1 MVSDAYDSALAEMA
15 RVVGGPHAI
24 TDAGALRSAE
34 TGTFLTHQRVPGIVR
49 PADRREVEECLRIAN
64 RFRVPVYPIS
74 SGKNWGYGSRVPAAD
89 GCLLLDLG
97 RMNRIVDF
105 NEELAYVTV
114 EPGVTQA
121 QLYDFLRERRSNLW
135 MDATGASPECSLI
148 GNAVE
153 RGFGHTPYGD
163 HFAHCCG
170 LEVVLPTGKVVETGF
185 ARFPGANA
193 AAAYRWGVG
202 PALDGLFS
210 QSNFGIVTRM
220 TLWLMPAPEYFQA
233 YYFACEEPEALP
245 ALVDALRPLR
255 LDHTIRGAS
264 HIANDYKVL
273 SALEQ
278 YPWERAGGLTP
289 LREPLMRELR
299 RELKIGVWNGS
310 GALYGTRAQVREARR
325 LLRRALRGIASR
337 LQFLDDRMLR
347 MASAFAKPYE
357 LLTGWKLDRTLALLR
372 PVYGLMKGI
381 PTAHPLAST
390 YWRKRTPPPDAMDP
404 DRDGCGLLWASPVAP
419 ADGYHARELCTLASG
434 ILLEHGFEP
443 MISLTMI
450 TERSLACVVS
460 IAFDREAPGED
471 HRALDCYH
479 DLMGQLASAGYYSYR
494 LGLAAM
500 AGREQPG
507 AYSELLRDM
516 KRMLDPAGILAPGR
530 YVPAGKTAPET
541 VGAAPTG
548 EGVEA
553 TDGSLHAMQSL

>member
-1 MVSDAYDSALAEMA
+1 MAFSAYDASLAHMA
-15 RVVGGPHAI
+15 AVVGPGHAI
-24 TDAGALRSAE
+24 TDAGALRTAE
-34 TGTFLTHQRVPGIVR
+34 TATFLTHQHVPGIIR
-49 PADRREVEECLRIAN
+49 PGDRREVQECVRIAN

-121 QLYDFLRERRSNLW
+121 QLYDFLRERGSNLW

-170 LEVVLPTGKVVETGF
+170 LEVVLPTGQVVETGF

-193 AAAYRWGVG
+193 APAYRWGVG
-202 PALDGLFS
+202 PSLDGLFS

-233 YYFACEEPEALP
+233 YYFRCEEPEDVSALI
-245 ALVDALRPLR
+245 DALRPLR

-278 YPWERAGGLTP
+278 YPWERAGGRTP
-289 LREPLMRELR
+289 LREPLMREFR
-299 RELKIGVWNGS
+299 RELRIGAWNGS
-310 GALYGTRAQVREARR
+310 GALYGTRAQVKEARR
-325 LLRRALRGIASR
+325 LLQRALRGIASK

-347 MASAFAKPYE
+347 VASAFAGPYE
-357 LLTGWKLDRTLALLR
+357 MLTGWRLQRMLALLR

-390 YWRKRTPPPDAMDP
+390 YWRKRTPPPAAMDP

-419 ADGYHARELCTLASG
+419 ADGHHAHRLTALASD
-434 ILLEHGFEP
+434 ILLDHGFEP
-443 MISLTMI
+443 MISLTMV

-460 IAFDREAPGED
+460 IAFDRELPGED
-471 HRALDCYH
+471 ARALDCYH
-479 DLMGQLASAGYYSYR
+479 DLMQRLASDGYYPYR

-500 AGREQPG
+500 AGGEPPG
-507 AYSELLRDM
+507 AYSDLLRDI
-516 KRMLDPAGILAPGR
+516 KNMLDPAAILAPGR
-530 YVPAGKTAPET
+530 YVNTENVAPET
-541 VGAAPTG
+541 VHTLVAK
-548 EGVEA
+548 V
-553 TDGSLHAMQSL
+553 SS